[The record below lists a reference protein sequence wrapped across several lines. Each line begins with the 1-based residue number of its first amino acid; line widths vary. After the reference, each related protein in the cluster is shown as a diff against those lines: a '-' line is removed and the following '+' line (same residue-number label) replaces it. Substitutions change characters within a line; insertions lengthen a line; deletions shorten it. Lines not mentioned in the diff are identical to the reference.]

1 MKKNELVAQLEAAKA
16 LTSVVSIDNVI
27 KLILSLEEEKKG
39 FSLKPSQFEML
50 MDKIQEAVDNIDR
63 RNVID
68 KDSAEFELDWNNCIS
83 LNDVG
88 VDYDFIYNEIRESL
102 EELVDFTDDEDEEA
116 EETDGFIAAQIE
128 AEQLAE
134 GTLRDIDP
142 ANDDPQ

>member
-27 KLILSLEEEKKG
+27 ELILGLEEEKKG

-116 EETDGFIAAQIE
+116 EETDGFIEAQIE